1 MIEQSNFMYGDIL
14 QTINEELTEKDSQQP
29 QSLIKLFSK
38 CQN

>member
-38 CQN
+38 YQN